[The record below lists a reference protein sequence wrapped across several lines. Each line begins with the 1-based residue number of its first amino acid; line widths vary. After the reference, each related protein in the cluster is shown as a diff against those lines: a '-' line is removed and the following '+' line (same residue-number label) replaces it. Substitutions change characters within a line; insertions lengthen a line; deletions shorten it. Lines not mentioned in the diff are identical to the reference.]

1 MSDNPSPADK
11 DKIADILAIIVAK
24 GDEQKAAIDT
34 TRRALDPKALAEHV
48 ADNNDAFMGK
58 SVQAFAK
65 GIQLNHD
72 AANANIG
79 AARDTAATTKDLAA
93 KLAVLDQ
100 ESRRLA
106 SIAERLEERDT
117 RSKWDWVTLA
127 TGMAVAAAL
136 AGGGAFYFAKAN
148 IERDDFSRSIQLIS
162 QDDNA
167 SWCRLANGQGVKGE
181 SGTQYCAIAMP
192 EYQVPEPEE

>member
-181 SGTQYCAIAMP
+181 SGT
-192 EYQVPEPEE
+192 